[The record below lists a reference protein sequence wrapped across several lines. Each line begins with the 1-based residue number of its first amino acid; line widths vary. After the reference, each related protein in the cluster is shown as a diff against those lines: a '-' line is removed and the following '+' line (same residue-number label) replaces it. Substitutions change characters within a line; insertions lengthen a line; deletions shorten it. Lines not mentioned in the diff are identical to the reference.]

1 MVLVLAAAVLGAKTE
16 TAYAGDPCST
26 NELVHYRMT
35 FQGNFNSASSPGGLP
50 HIARFTQ
57 IIWVTH
63 TSQKTFWKPGGMASP
78 GVENVAELGETFEIN
93 DEIIDEFRAGTVEAT
108 DFFPYGRYPRGEET
122 LSRVITLCK
131 KAPLVT
137 FLAMLDFSPDWFIG
151 VSNYSLLNSQ
161 SNWISSV
168 TLDLYPYDA
177 GTEEGTEFSLNNPP
191 SKPHVPIT
199 SLRGKGKFSGATAPV
214 ARMTFE
220 RTNTVNLLVNGRS
233 ATSMTEGDGAL
244 SITAMLTSSNASGGA
259 LSIPLVIG
267 RDTTAQSGDYTAP
280 SSISIADGA
289 KSGSGSFAAVDDSTD
304 ESSERVVIQFGS
316 SLPGGIA
323 AGYLNLVTITIEDND
338 AVVVNLGRSDSGAVA
353 EGGTGV
359 KADAEFTVTLSRA
372 LATGERIDVPLVL
385 SGSGVTAG
393 DFSLAKKSG
402 GSLNKGVTVSGSDT
416 LTPAV
421 IFQNAGA
428 RTATLT
434 LTPTDDS
441 HIESDETLTVALGPD
456 GGGTNGFDR
465 AGLGTNVGGGAN
477 PHGSSNSFDVVIE
490 SDDTAP
496 PTVPLV
502 SISGGSAVTE
512 GESATFTLTA
522 SPAPSSAISV
532 KVTIADNGSFAAN
545 GQTGSKKVTIG
556 TGGTASLT
564 VTTVNDSADEL
575 DGTIAATLGTGSG
588 YGIGSPNSASVTVR
602 DDDDPT
608 PVITISGGST
618 LTEGESATF
627 TLTASP
633 APSSDI
639 SVRVMIADS
648 GSFAANGHTGSKK
661 VTIGTGGTASLTVTT
676 ANDNADEPDGTITAT
691 VEAGTGYSA
700 GSPGSASVTVEDDD
714 DPTPEITISGGNAV
728 TEGGS
733 ATFTLTASPA
743 PSSGSVFVKVTVSDS
758 GNFAVSGQTG
768 STRVTIGTDGTASLT
783 VTTVNDNADELDGTI
798 TATVEAGTG
807 YSAGSPG
814 SASVTVEDDDDPTP
828 EVTISGGNAVT
839 EGGSATFTLTAS
851 PAPSS
856 GSVFVK
862 VTVSDS
868 GNFAVSGQT
877 GSTRVTIGTD
887 GTASLTVTTV
897 NDNADELDGTITA
910 TVEAG
915 TGYSAGSPGS
925 ASVTVEDDDDPTPE
939 ITISGGLGVT
949 EGKAAKFTV
958 SASPAPAKDITVNLS
973 VSEDSGEG
981 DFVHS
986 GNEGTK
992 TVTIKANKGSAS
1004 FTVSTLDDKKDEP
1017 GGSVTVTLKQGTG
1030 YTVGTRLSA
1039 SVTVSD
1045 DDDPPTVTDAVSED
1059 TGTFSGNTDDVTSP
1073 DRGALV
1079 EIYKAS
1085 GGARWTRND
1094 NWNSDAPIAL
1104 WYGVSADSDG
1114 RVTELLLEDNN
1125 LSGTI
1130 DQDIGKLEQLEVLW
1144 MNDNSLAGTIPV
1156 AELETLGS
1164 LEELALWGNAG
1175 LGGTITDELG
1185 KRVDRAVLRRVK
1197 DVNGDSSLQGW
1208 FALDET
1214 VFDYSGWQGVGVNSE
1229 DRVSELDL
1237 SASGLRGDITDA
1249 VWELSDLERLD
1260 VSDNPDLTGEL
1271 PQRIADTALEYVD
1284 ISGSGVCAPEEQW
1297 FTQWVDD
1304 NDIVFTDNDICGQ
1317 DEGTSS
1323 AVSPS
1328 HDTSEPTQTTGA
1340 GGGCSVASGSGFRQ
1354 NIPEFALGVFLLG
1367 MMLLAGRRNAQHE
1380 NGIQTKNKKDTC

>member
-1 MVLVLAAAVLGAKTE
+1 MSSVSAKSQRLPTQEPAAPSSTVPCSFPQNPLSRSRPSKNRFSGFLSVAMVLVLAAAVLGAKTE
-16 TAYAGDPCST
+16 TAYTAGNLCSDD
-26 NELVHYRMT
+26 EVVRYKMT

-78 GVENVAELGETFEIN
+78 GVEDVAELGETFTFT
-93 DEIIDEFRAGTVEAT
+93 DEVIDEVIADTVNLW

-122 LSRVITLCK
+122 LSRVIPLCK

-151 VSNYSLLNSQ
+151 VSSYSLLNSQ
-161 SNWISSV
+161 NNWISPV

-177 GTEEGTEFSLNNPP
+177 GTEEGTEFSFNNPP
-191 SKPHVPIT
+191 SNPHVPIS

-214 ARMTFE
+214 ARMTLE
-220 RTNTVNLLVNGRS
+220 RINAVNLLVNKS
-233 ATSMTEGDGAL
+233 KMTEGDGAL
-244 SITAMLTSSNASGGA
+244 SITATLARNNASGSA
-259 LSIPLVIG
+259 LSIPLVSG
-267 RDTTAQSGDYTAP
+267 SGTTAQSGDYTVP

-289 KSGSGSFAAVDDSTD
+289 KSGSGSFAAVDDGTD
-304 ESSERVVIQFGS
+304 EPSETVVIKLGN
-316 SLPGGIA
+316 SLSGGIV
-323 AGYLNLVTITIEDND
+323 AGSQSTITITIEDND
-338 AVVVNLGRSDSGAVA
+338 ATVANLGRSDSGAVA

-372 LATGERIDVPLVL
+372 LAAGERIDVPLVL
-385 SGSGVTAG
+385 SGSGITTG

-402 GSLNKGVTVSGSDT
+402 GSLNNGVTVSGSDT
-416 LTPAV
+416 LTPTV

-434 LTPTDDS
+434 LTPADDS

-465 AGLGTNVGGGAN
+465 AGLGTNVGGGVN

-502 SISGGSAVTE
+502 SISGGNAVTE

-532 KVTIADNGSFAAN
+532 KVTIADNGSFAAS
-545 GQTGSKKVTIG
+545 GQTNPRSVTID

-575 DGTIAATLGTGSG
+575 DGTITATLGTGSG

-608 PVITISGGST
+608 PEVTISGGSAV
-618 LTEGESATF
+618 TEGESATF
-627 TLTASP
+627 ILTASP
-633 APSSDI
+633 APSSAI

-648 GSFAANGHTGSKK
+648 GSFATNGQTGSKK

-676 ANDNADEPDGTITAT
+676 TNDNADEPDGTITAT

-700 GSPGSASVTVEDDD
+700 GSPGSASVTVRDDD

-758 GNFAVSGQTG
+758 GNFAVIGQTG
-768 STRVTIGTDGTASLT
+768 SRRVTIDTGGTASLT
-783 VTTVNDNADELDGTI
+783 VTTANDRADETDGTI

-807 YSAGSPG
+807 YSAGSRN
-814 SASVTVEDDDDPTP
+814 SDSVTV
-828 EVTISGGNAVT
+828 
-839 EGGSATFTLTAS
+839 
-851 PAPSS
+851 
-856 GSVFVK
+856 
-862 VTVSDS
+862 
-868 GNFAVSGQT
+868 
-877 GSTRVTIGTD
+877 R
-887 GTASLTVTTV
+887 
-897 NDNADELDGTITA
+897 
-910 TVEAG
+910 
-915 TGYSAGSPGS
+915 
-925 ASVTVEDDDDPTPE
+925 DDDDPTPE
-939 ITISGGLGVT
+939 ITITGGSGVT
-949 EGKAAKFTV
+949 EGKTAKFTV
-958 SASPAPAKDITVNLS
+958 NASPAPAEDITVNLS
-973 VSEDSGEG
+973 VSENSGGG
-981 DFVHS
+981 DFVHPS
-986 GNEGTK
+986 SEGTK
-992 TVTIKANKGSAS
+992 TVTIKANKGSVS
-1004 FTVSTLDDKKDEP
+1004 FPVSTLDDKKDEP
-1017 GGSVTVTLKQGTG
+1017 EGGVTVTLKQGTG

-1039 SVTVSD
+1039 FVTVKD
-1045 DDDPPTVTDAVSED
+1045 DDDPPTVTDGVSED
-1059 TGTFSGNTDDVTSP
+1059 TGTFSGNTDDVPSP
-1073 DRGALV
+1073 DRGALL
-1079 EIYKAS
+1079 EIYKAA
-1085 GGARWTRND
+1085 GGANWTRND
-1094 NWNSDAPIAL
+1094 NWNTDVPVAL

-1130 DQDIGKLEQLEVLW
+1130 HQDIGELKRLEVLY
-1144 MNDNSLAGTIPV
+1144 MNDNSLTGTVP
-1156 AELETLGS
+1156 AEKLETLSS
-1164 LEELALWGNAG
+1164 LKELALWGNTG
-1175 LGGTITDELG
+1175 LRGTITDELG
-1185 KRVDRAVLRRVK
+1185 KKVDRAVLRRVK
-1197 DVNGDSSLQGW
+1197 DVNGDSLQGW

-1214 VFDYSGWQGVGVNSE
+1214 VFDYSGWQGIGVNSE

-1249 VWELSDLERLD
+1249 VWELSDLEKLYI
-1260 VSDNPDLTGEL
+1260 SDNPDLTGEL
-1271 PQRIADTALEYVD
+1271 PQRIADTVLEYVD
-1284 ISGSGVCAPEEQW
+1284 ISGSGICAPEEQW

-1304 NDIVFTDNDICGQ
+1304 NNIVFTDNDNCGQ

-1323 AVSPS
+1323 TVSPS
-1328 HDTSEPTQTTGA
+1328 PGTSEPTRRETNQTTAAG
-1340 GGGCSVASGSGFRQ
+1340 GGGCSVASGGGFRR
-1354 NIPEFALGVFLLG
+1354 NIPEFALGVFVLG

>member
-1 MVLVLAAAVLGAKTE
+1 MFLVSAKSQRLPTQEPAAFSSAVPCSFLQNPLSKPRPEGNWLSGFLSVAMVLVLAAAVLGAKTE
-16 TAYAGDPCST
+16 TAYTVGNLCSDD
-26 NELVHYRMT
+26 EVVRYKMT

-78 GVENVAELGETFEIN
+78 GVEDVAELGETFTFV
-93 DEIIDEFRAGTVEAT
+93 DEVIDEVIEDTVNLW

-122 LSRVITLCK
+122 LSRVIPLCK

-151 VSNYSLLNSQ
+151 VSSYSLLNSQ
-161 SNWISSV
+161 NNWISPV

-177 GTEEGTEFSLNNPP
+177 GTEEGTEFSFNNPP
-191 SKPHVPIT
+191 SNPHVPIS

-214 ARMTFE
+214 ARMTLE
-220 RTNTVNLLVNGRS
+220 RINAVNLLVNKS
-233 ATSMTEGDGAL
+233 KMTEGDGAL
-244 SITAMLTSSNASGGA
+244 SITATLARNNASGSA
-259 LSIPLVIG
+259 LSIPLVSG
-267 RDTTAQSGDYTAP
+267 SGTTAQSGDYTVQ

-289 KSGSGSFAAVDDSTD
+289 KSGSGSFAAVDDGTD
-304 ESSERVVIQFGS
+304 EPSETVVIKLGN
-316 SLPGGIA
+316 SLSGGIV
-323 AGYLNLVTITIEDND
+323 AGSQSTITITIEDND
-338 AVVVNLGRSDSGAVA
+338 ATVANLGRSDSGAVA

-372 LATGERIDVPLVL
+372 LAAGERIDVPLVL

-402 GSLNKGVTVSGSDT
+402 GSLNNGVTVSGSDT
-416 LTPAV
+416 LTPTV

-428 RTATLT
+428 RTATLV

-456 GGGTNGFDR
+456 GSGTNGFDR

-502 SISGGSAVTE
+502 SISGGNAVTE

-532 KVTIADNGSFAAN
+532 KVTIADSGSFAAS
-545 GQTGSKKVTIG
+545 GQTNPPRSVTIG

-575 DGTIAATLGTGSG
+575 DGTITATLGTGSG

-608 PVITISGGST
+608 PVITISGGSAV
-618 LTEGESATF
+618 TEGESATF
-627 TLTASP
+627 ILTASP

-639 SVRVMIADS
+639 SVRVMITDS
-648 GSFAANGHTGSKK
+648 GSFATNGQTGSKK
-661 VTIGTGGTASLTVTT
+661 VTIDTGGTASLTVTT
-676 ANDNADEPDGTITAT
+676 VNDSADEPDGTITAT

-714 DPTPEITISGGNAV
+714 DPTPVITISGGNAV
-728 TEGGS
+728 TEGES

-743 PSSGSVFVKVTVSDS
+743 PSSSSVFVKVTVSDS
-758 GNFAVSGQTG
+758 GNFAVIGQTG
-768 STRVTIGTDGTASLT
+768 SRRVTIGTEGTASLT
-783 VTTVNDNADELDGTI
+783 VTTVNNNADDDGTI
-798 TATVEAGTG
+798 IATVEAGTS
-807 YSAGSPG
+807 YSVGSPRF
-814 SASVTVEDDDDPTP
+814 ASVTVKDDSDPTP
-828 EVTISGGNAVT
+828 A
-839 EGGSATFTLTAS
+839 
-851 PAPSS
+851 
-856 GSVFVK
+856 
-862 VTVSDS
+862 
-868 GNFAVSGQT
+868 
-877 GSTRVTIGTD
+877 
-887 GTASLTVTTV
+887 
-897 NDNADELDGTITA
+897 
-910 TVEAG
+910 
-915 TGYSAGSPGS
+915 
-925 ASVTVEDDDDPTPE
+925 
-939 ITISGGLGVT
+939 
-949 EGKAAKFTV
+949 
-958 SASPAPAKDITVNLS
+958 
-973 VSEDSGEG
+973 
-981 DFVHS
+981 
-986 GNEGTK
+986 
-992 TVTIKANKGSAS
+992 
-1004 FTVSTLDDKKDEP
+1004 
-1017 GGSVTVTLKQGTG
+1017 
-1030 YTVGTRLSA
+1030 
-1039 SVTVSD
+1039 
-1045 DDDPPTVTDAVSED
+1045 TDAVSGD
-1059 TGTFSGNTDDVTSP
+1059 TDTVSGDTEDVTSP
-1073 DRGALV
+1073 DRGALL

-1085 GGARWTRND
+1085 GGASWTRNG

-1114 RVTELLLEDNN
+1114 RVVELLLEDNN

-1130 DQDIGKLEQLEVLW
+1130 HQDIGKLKRLEVLY
-1144 MNDNSLAGTIPV
+1144 MNDNSLTGTIP
-1156 AELETLGS
+1156 AEKLETLSS
-1164 LEELALWGNAG
+1164 LKELSLWGNTG
-1175 LGGTITDELG
+1175 LRGTINDELG
-1185 KRVDRAVLRRVK
+1185 KRVDRAVLRKLR
-1197 DVNGDSSLQGW
+1197 DVNGSSLQGW
-1208 FALDET
+1208 FAQDET
-1214 VFDYSGWQGVGVNSE
+1214 VFDYSGWQGIGVNSD
-1229 DRVSELDL
+1229 DRVSGLDL

-1249 VWELSDLERLD
+1249 VWELSDIERLD

-1284 ISGSGVCAPEEQW
+1284 ISGSGLCAPKQQW

-1304 NDIVFTDNDICGQ
+1304 NDIVFTDRGFKFETTDNDTCGQ
-1317 DEGTSS
+1317 N
-1323 AVSPS
+1323 
-1328 HDTSEPTQTTGA
+1328 SEPTQTTGA
-1340 GGGCSVASGSGFRQ
+1340 GGGGCSVASGGGFRQ
-1354 NIPEFALGVFLLG
+1354 SITEFALGIFVLG

-1380 NGIQTKNKKDTC
+1380 NGIQTKKNKHKKYLLK